1 VGNGS
6 LTLKFEGL
14 SPVRWRSFL
23 NADLIG
29 PVRAKATVDLANC
42 STIGT
47 PCGAGVL
54 VVLPDEEY
62 GGICRDF
69 YFLIEPS
76 ELPHLHVLKIAKPAD
91 LGNEWTTLHYEP
103 LPHCSGDRKV
113 LVDVTALDDMITVS
127 TNAVASA
134 WALKIPTS
142 GGPQRLRAFGL
153 CGIGPKQIS
162 WTSFQL
168 SVAEKQPKPSG
179 SEPEFD
185 FDPVENPTLDTVSPL
200 YITIE
205 GTDAILPY
213 NR

>member
-1 VGNGS
+1 MGNGS

-23 NADLIG
+23 NADLVG

-42 STIGT
+42 STIGI

-62 GGICRDF
+62 GGACRDF
-69 YFLIEPS
+69 YFLVEPS

-91 LGNEWTTLHYEP
+91 IGNEWTTLHYEP
-103 LPHCSGDRKV
+103 LPHCSGNEKV
-113 LVDVTALDDMITVS
+113 RVEVTALDDVITVS
-127 TNAVASA
+127 TNAVTSA
-134 WALKIPTS
+134 WALKIPAS

-168 SVAEKQPKPSG
+168 SVAETQPKPSDF
-179 SEPEFD
+179 EFE
-185 FDPVENPTLDTVSPL
+185 FNVDPIEDPTLDTVSPL
-200 YITIE
+200 HIAIRE
-205 GTDAILPY
+205 G
-213 NR
+213 